1 MKDNHSTE
9 NKIARRGAF
18 TLLAAVALAAA
29 FLSGYGTRFMQGRD
43 QPGVFALLSQARGIV
58 QENFYGEIP
67 GDIQFEYGMIRG
79 MLAALDDPY
88 TTFSEPREAELDA
101 DRLSGSFGGIGARI
115 SKNEEG
121 QFTLTPLDNHAAI
134 RAGILAGDELLAID
148 GDPVSAESTLDE
160 VVAQIRG
167 EIGVRVTLTIRSG
180 GAAPRDVTIIRAQIE
195 LPSVSWR
202 PLEQDTTIGVLDIER
217 FSDRTAGEAEAG
229 IEALLEAG
237 VTRLILDLRGNGGG
251 LLQASVDVAD
261 LFLDGGVIVYQASR
275 DKTEESFRAGGQG
288 VAQQMPLAVLVDSGS
303 ASAAEIVA
311 SALQDRGRAA
321 LIGNKT
327 FGKGSVQ
334 LIFSLAD
341 DSSLRVTNAR
351 WLTPDRR
358 PLDREGIT
366 PDIVVEPAAQPIEND
381 PVLARAVAFLN
392 EHP

>member
-1 MKDNHSTE
+1 
-9 NKIARRGAF
+9 
-18 TLLAAVALAAA
+18 
-29 FLSGYGTRFMQGRD
+29 FMQGRD
-43 QPGVFALLSQARGIV
+43 QPGGFALLSQARGIV
-58 QENFYGEIP
+58 QENFYGEMP
-67 GDIQFEYGMIRG
+67 GDTQFEYGMIRG

-115 SKNEEG
+115 SKNEDG
-121 QFTLTPLDNHAAI
+121 QFILTPLENHAAI

-148 GDPVSAESTLDE
+148 GDQVSAERTLDE

-167 EIGVRVTLTIRSG
+167 EISARVTLTIRSD
-180 GAAPRDVTIIRAQIE
+180 GAAPRDVTITRAQIE

-202 PLEQDTTIGVLDIER
+202 PLEQDATIGVLDIER

-261 LFLDGGVIVYQASR
+261 LFLDGGMIVYQASQ
-275 DKTEESFRAGGQG
+275 DEAEESFHAGSRG
-288 VAQQMPLAVLVDSGS
+288 VAQHIPLAVLVDSGS

-311 SALQDRGRAA
+311 GALQERGRAA
-321 LIGNKT
+321 LIGSKT

-341 DSSLRVTNAR
+341 DSSLHVTNAR
-351 WLTPDRR
+351 WFTPDRR
-358 PLDREGIT
+358 PLDREGLT
-366 PDIVVEPAAQPIEND
+366 PDIPVEPAAQVTEND

-392 EHP
+392 ERP

>member
-1 MKDNHSTE
+1 MNNNRSTE
-9 NKIARRGAF
+9 SKIVRRSAF
-18 TLLAAVALAAA
+18 TLLAAVALATA
-29 FLSGYGTRFMQGRD
+29 FLSGYGTRFMEGRD
-43 QPGVFALLSQARGIV
+43 QPGGFALLSQARDIV
-58 QENFYGEIP
+58 QENFFGEIP

-121 QFTLTPLDNHAAI
+121 QFILTPLENHAAI

-148 GDPVSAESTLDE
+148 GDPVSTESTLDE

-167 EIGVRVTLTIRSG
+167 EIGARVTLFIRSG
-180 GAAPRDVTIIRAQIE
+180 SAAPRDVTVTRAQIE

-202 PLEQDTTIGVLDIER
+202 PLEQDATIGVLDIER
-217 FSDRTAGEAEAG
+217 FSDRTADEAEAG
-229 IEALLEAG
+229 IEALLELG

-261 LFLDGGVIVYQASR
+261 LFLDGGVIVYRSSR
-275 DKTEESFRAGGQG
+275 DEAEKTFRAGGRG
-288 VAQQMPLAVLVDSGS
+288 MAQHVPLAVLVDSGS

-311 SALQDRGRAA
+311 GALQKRGRAA

-334 LIFSLAD
+334 LIFSLTD
-341 DSSLRVTNAR
+341 DSSLHVTNAR
-351 WLTPDRR
+351 WFTPDRR
-358 PLDREGIT
+358 PLDREGLT
-366 PDIVVEPAAQPIEND
+366 PDIVVEPAAQQTEND
-381 PVLARAVAFLN
+381 LMLARAVAFLN
-392 EHP
+392 ERP